1 MSSDTHFFPASAYVK
16 YRKKIDAQ
24 LIRWEGPDVVQLLIE
39 DHAKSVLLKTIS
51 YPQYKKGM
59 NVNVRGHHTEN
70 NWEHGK
76 ILAPA
81 PAAQEP
87 QYLLTGEP
95 SKVMTMYKVKIT
107 DSGEERRVA
116 AHNIKAFAFYAKEKD
131 LNQADPTAD
140 VRHKI
145 ADAIS
150 NFGNKYTDA
159 ETQQLFK
166 DVFKSIRH
174 YKERKVADRNTIPT
188 GVCHSIRAFL
198 DEQMNKLKV
207 VRTAT
212 IAKAT
217 EFKLLCEWEKYKQ
230 KRGPSS
236 TQGPRKKKRRFE
248 KQNANT
254 KDGVIDLCDTAK
266 NPVKEE
272 PSVKKE
278 KKEVS
283 KKVSPNSEN
292 AKNGQKPSEENL
304 VQKKVKH
311 VKKKRDHQL
320 GKCKERPKT
329 AEKTCAKA
337 SETR

>member
-16 YRKKIDAQ
+16 YQKKIDAQ
-24 LIRWEGPDVVQLLIE
+24 LTRWEGPDVVQLLIE
-39 DHAKSVLLKTIS
+39 GHAKSVLLKTIS

-150 NFGNKYTDA
+150 NFGSKYTDA

-174 YKERKVADRNTIPT
+174 YKERKVADRNAIPT

-236 TQGPRKKKRRFE
+236 TQGPRKK
-248 KQNANT
+248 N
-254 KDGVIDLCDTAK
+254 D
-266 NPVKEE
+266 
-272 PSVKKE
+272 
-278 KKEVS
+278 VS
-283 KKVSPNSEN
+283 KSKMPTPKTELLIY
-292 AKNGQKPSEENL
+292 A
-304 VQKKVKH
+304 
-311 VKKKRDHQL
+311 KKKRYQ
-320 GKCKERPKT
+320 R
-329 AEKTCAKA
+329 
-337 SETR
+337 R